1 MPVYHKKRRWPV
13 PLIII
18 AILLIVLAGTILI
31 QQELDRA
38 HAQEA
43 EEFKLSLTV
52 SVDQPVTAPGEE
64 VLFTAS
70 ATGGKGELH
79 YEFYYMNGDEKVVVR
94 EASEHN
100 TARFTMQELG
110 LIHMMV
116 TVSDESPWTADATAE
131 VRYGAAHQGI
141 DVSVYQRQIDWAK
154 VKDAGMDFA
163 MLRTGFGEENP
174 EKDQRDARFSENV
187 QGAHAAGLKVGAY
200 HFSYA
205 LTAEDAKKEAEF
217 CLSILE
223 PYRELIDYPIAF
235 DIESEEHQAL
245 SEEELVAVVNAFCGP
260 IAAAGF
266 TPIVYTY
273 DSWLVYHPG
282 WEQLTHY
289 DLWIANWAEAPQSDY
304 DYILWQYTNQGQI
317 DGIATNVDL
326 NYAFCDYE
334 KGVQIR

>member
-100 TARFTMQELG
+100 TARFSMQ
-110 LIHMMV
+110 
-116 TVSDESPWTADATAE
+116 
-131 VRYGAAHQGI
+131 
-141 DVSVYQRQIDWAK
+141 
-154 VKDAGMDFA
+154 
-163 MLRTGFGEENP
+163 
-174 EKDQRDARFSENV
+174 
-187 QGAHAAGLKVGAY
+187 
-200 HFSYA
+200 
-205 LTAEDAKKEAEF
+205 
-217 CLSILE
+217 
-223 PYRELIDYPIAF
+223 
-235 DIESEEHQAL
+235 
-245 SEEELVAVVNAFCGP
+245 
-260 IAAAGF
+260 
-266 TPIVYTY
+266 
-273 DSWLVYHPG
+273 
-282 WEQLTHY
+282 
-289 DLWIANWAEAPQSDY
+289 
-304 DYILWQYTNQGQI
+304 
-317 DGIATNVDL
+317 
-326 NYAFCDYE
+326 
-334 KGVQIR
+334 